1 MPEMNP
7 LYKQVLNKKKN
18 VPWAFFDWAS
28 QNNGQACGGGA
39 VLFLSDSHYF
49 KIKMG
54 LGLGIKNYVELMAL
68 KLLILYA
75 REKGVN
81 SLQIFGDSLNV
92 VNWTRKLQRCHNI
105 MIIPLIKEIDGI
117 LNSLD
122 SFFIHHVNRKR
133 NTDEKYFPNLA

>member
-1 MPEMNP
+1 M
-7 LYKQVLNKKKN
+7 
-18 VPWAFFDWAS
+18 A
-28 QNNGQACGGGA
+28 
-39 VLFLSDSHYF
+39 
-49 KIKMG
+49 

-92 VNWTRKLQRCHNI
+92 VNWTRKLQRCLNI

-122 SFFIHHVNRKR
+122 SFSIHHVNRKR